1 MAVRV
6 RAAGKGDIAA
16 VLRLWEV
23 GGENA
28 GRPVD
33 SPESIE
39 ALMERDPDALIL
51 AEVDGALVGS
61 VIAGWDGWRY
71 HVYRLA
77 VHPDNRRQGVATQLL
92 DRAELRLVELGAGR
106 IDAMV
111 LDDNELGQSVWT
123 ARGYHRQGEWSR
135 WAKQPSAGEK

>member
-16 VLRLWEV
+16 VLRLWAV
-23 GGENA
+23 GGENTS
-28 GRPVD
+28 RPVD
-33 SPESIE
+33 SSESIE
-39 ALMERDPDALIL
+39 ALMARDPGALIL

-92 DRAELRLVELGAGR
+92 DRAEQRLVELGAGR

-111 LDDNELGQSVWT
+111 LDDNELGQSIWA
-123 ARGYHRQGEWSR
+123 ARGYHRQAEWSR
-135 WAKQPSAGEK
+135 WVKQRSAAET